1 MPLANIVAFE
11 KLKAAVGHW
20 TVSVFVKCGPCY
32 PEQDEEHERLV
43 ISALR
48 RRGADEKLKDVF
60 TDHSFLYVPKIDSVC
75 DEVSLQQ
82 VVTIGIA
89 SSV

>member
-20 TVSVFVKCGPCY
+20 TVGVFVKCGPCY
-32 PEQDEEHERLV
+32 PEQDEENRRL
-43 ISALR
+43 IGAFR

-60 TDHSFLYVPKIDSVC
+60 TDHSFRYVSKIDSVC
-75 DEVSLQQ
+75 DEVSVQQ
-82 VVTIGIA
+82 VAVIGGA
-89 SSV
+89 SSI